1 MLRRDLGR
9 FAGAAAAVFGTG
21 LGPALAA
28 ESSGPFYGPSAADA
42 MAGGTL
48 VMGSLVEPPGLD
60 PFHVAAEARIRI
72 TVLIYQGLFYEAPN
86 GDAVP
91 LLAEGFDL
99 SPDRLTYTVK
109 LRSGIMFHN
118 GQKMTAKDVAY
129 SYNYIRDPKN
139 GSPGAADFAMI
150 QAVRALDDLTVRF
163 TLSQPNGSM
172 PMTLGNKFGGVVPA
186 GTFDAPDAAAKLNQA
201 SLGTG
206 PFKIGE
212 FKPNSNL
219 MLVRHAGY
227 WENGAPY
234 LDAVNFVF
242 VPSSPTLL
250 VGLRNKRVDLATLN
264 RPQDVKQVE
273 GAPGLKLER
282 WPSLNQKSID
292 LGLEYAPLADVRVRQ
307 AIALAIDKDEV
318 MRASIGGLGI
328 VIGTIPAAM
337 ADRWGLPA
345 DQMPNRGPDLDRA
358 RALLAES
365 GHGAGLD
372 VTLTTIVG
380 YDWMD
385 PAAVTLREQLGK
397 VGIRLTIQRVELGV
411 WAKNFQAKQMGFTF
425 NDWASQPDPNLL
437 FYRHFHSAPGGADFR
452 NWRDEKASALL
463 DQGRAEADPSKRR
476 AIYQAFQSELAAT
489 VPTIMMFSA
498 DHLTI
503 RGERVRNYVQH
514 PTGWYYGLARTYL
527 TA

>member
-1 MLRRDLGR
+1 MLRRDFGRLAGGVTAAMLALGR
-9 FAGAAAAVFGTG
+9 VGAR
-21 LGPALAA
+21 AA
-28 ESSGPFYGPSAADA
+28 EFYGPADA
-42 MAGGTL
+42 AAKMGGTL
-48 VMGSLVEPPGLD
+48 MMGSLVEPPGLD

-72 TVLIYQGLFYEAPN
+72 TVLVYQGLFYEAPN

-99 SPDRLTYTVK
+99 SPDRLMLTVR
-109 LRSGIMFHN
+109 LRQGVTFHT
-118 GQKMTAKDVAY
+118 GQQMTAKDVAY

-139 GSPGAADFAMI
+139 GSPGAADFAVI
-150 QAVRALDDLTVRF
+150 TAVDALDDATVRF
-163 TLSQPNGSM
+163 TLSQPNGSL

-186 GTFDAPDAAAKLNQA
+186 GTFDVPDAAAKLNQV
-201 SLGTG
+201 SVGTG

-212 FKPNSNL
+212 FTPNSNL
-219 MLVRHAGY
+219 TLVRHAPY
-227 WENGAPY
+227 WEPGVPH

-242 VPSSPTLL
+242 IPSSPSLL
-250 VGLRNKRVDLATLN
+250 VGLRNKRIDLATLN

-307 AIALAIDKDEV
+307 AIALAVDKDEM
-318 MRASIGGLGI
+318 MRASIGGLGT

-337 ADRWGLPA
+337 EERWGLPA
-345 DQMPNRGPDLDRA
+345 AGLPRGPNLVRA
-358 RALLAES
+358 KALLAEA
-365 GHGAGLD
+365 GHADGLD
-372 VTLTTIVG
+372 LTLTTIVG

-385 PAAVTLREQLGK
+385 PAALTLREQLAR
-397 VGIRLTIQRVELGV
+397 VGIRLAIQRVELGV

-452 NWRDEKASALL
+452 NWKDEKASALL
-463 DQGRAEADPSKRR
+463 DQGRAEADPAKRR
-476 AIYQAFQSELAAT
+476 AIYQAFQAELAAT

-498 DHLTI
+498 DHLTV

-527 TA
+527 AA